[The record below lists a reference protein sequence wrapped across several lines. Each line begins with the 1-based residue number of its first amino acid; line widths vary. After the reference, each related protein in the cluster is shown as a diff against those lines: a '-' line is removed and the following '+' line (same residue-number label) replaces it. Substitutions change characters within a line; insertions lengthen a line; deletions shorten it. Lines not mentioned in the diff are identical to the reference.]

1 MEAGWIQT
9 GGGLLAQMLAG
20 AGGGAL
26 VAVSL
31 FKFFGERWL
40 DARSKARADAE
51 RHRRDQELEDLRA
64 RIQRQFDR
72 VTKLSQREFE
82 VLPDL
87 WMKIVDAHSAVENAT
102 VRLRTRLDLTSL
114 PENEIVD
121 LLNGLDVPAS
131 VRDHILA
138 AAPRDRNRRY
148 WRLLDRLDAIDVR
161 NKALEAHFALA
172 RFGIFLPRD
181 LYQQLEELKEFIWA
195 AAIDNQMIADER
207 DEGAATMIPDRPTDQ
222 FRKHGRAKLSEAEE
236 AVRTRLS
243 STMDEATA

>member
-1 MEAGWIQT
+1 
-9 GGGLLAQMLAG
+9 
-20 AGGGAL
+20 
-26 VAVSL
+26 
-31 FKFFGERWL
+31 
-40 DARSKARADAE
+40 
-51 RHRRDQELEDLRA
+51 RDQELEDLRA

-138 AAPRDRNRRY
+138 AD
-148 WRLLDRLDAIDVR
+148 
-161 NKALEAHFALA
+161 
-172 RFGIFLPRD
+172 
-181 LYQQLEELKEFIWA
+181 
-195 AAIDNQMIADER
+195 
-207 DEGAATMIPDRPTDQ
+207 
-222 FRKHGRAKLSEAEE
+222 
-236 AVRTRLS
+236 
-243 STMDEATA
+243 